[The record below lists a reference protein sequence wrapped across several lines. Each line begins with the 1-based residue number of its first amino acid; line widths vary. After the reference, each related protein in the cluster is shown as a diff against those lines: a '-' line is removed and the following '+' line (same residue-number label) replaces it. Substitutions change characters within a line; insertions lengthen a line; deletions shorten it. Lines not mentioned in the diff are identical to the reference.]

1 MPYIDERRS
10 QTPTL
15 EHAPTVPTET
25 SVQTNAPACR
35 RHTHAET
42 HIRPRTISTT
52 RERDCPTH
60 EPPPSVT
67 GTCTCTRA
75 HRGTRAEA
83 HATRARR
90 SVPEHTHITSST
102 DAQELTHACTHAHTH
117 ARAEATHNAMAPESP
132 TAAGRG
138 NTLAMGRVAARA
150 ASKGVRAKKTS
161 SPPHTIHRHT
171 RSNPCACMDRGH
183 CKRYALHSCTC
194 MRNRCTP
201 VASAHRQREM
211 RQNCYSWLL
220 MRAFTL
226 LYLLPPGDMGLTLTC
241 NRT

>member
-1 MPYIDERRS
+1 MSSAHTCGNTHTPPNHQYYTRARLPDA
-10 QTPTL
+10 QT
-15 EHAPTVPTET
+15 T
-25 SVQTNAPACR
+25 SVC
-35 RHTHAET
+35 HGYVHMHA
-42 HIRPRTISTT
+42 RGPQSNSR
-52 RERDCPTH
+52 
-60 EPPPSVT
+60 
-67 GTCTCTRA
+67 
-75 HRGTRAEA
+75 RGTR
-83 HATRARR
+83 ATRARR
-90 SVPEHTHITSST
+90 SVPEHTHSTSST

-211 RQNCYSWLL
+211 RQRE
-220 MRAFTL
+220 MRAARCDEQHYGECTL
-226 LYLLPPGDMGLTLTC
+226 NWGGRATVGCSGARSHCCIYCPPGTWG
-241 NRT
+241 